1 MAEEEKYLC
10 EEEVP
15 EQLRGRVDDVTVPRR
30 HNVVR
35 LLCMASVL
43 KVCQLHPAR
52 RVSRKFMGTGGGA
65 QGGKGGGGNG
75 FVGCQPMGVG
85 GKGGRYLA
93 RT

>member
-1 MAEEEKYLC
+1 MAEEEEYLR

-65 QGGKGGGGNG
+65 QGRKWGGQWVCWASAHGGGGE
-75 FVGCQPMGVG
+75 G
-85 GKGGRYLA
+85 GQVSS
-93 RT
+93 